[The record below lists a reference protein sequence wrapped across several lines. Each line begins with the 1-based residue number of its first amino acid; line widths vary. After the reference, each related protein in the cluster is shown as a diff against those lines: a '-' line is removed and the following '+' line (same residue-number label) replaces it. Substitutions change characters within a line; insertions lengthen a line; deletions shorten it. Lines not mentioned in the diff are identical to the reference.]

1 MCIFV
6 TGLGTINV
14 RRKLYKPTS
23 PAGRGTKWEWASSGK
38 DWISYN
44 MEVQCIIEE
53 AWAKVAVNQQPFSS
67 FYF

>member
-1 MCIFV
+1 M
-6 TGLGTINV
+6 
-14 RRKLYKPTS
+14 YKPTS

-53 AWAKVAVNQQPFSS
+53 AWAKVTTTNSFRYGVFSTKIFRFS
-67 FYF
+67 VTG